1 MIVKMFEVLTIIS
14 NNKFISI
21 MFFIAPMPKADNG
34 CDTKL
39 FDTAMSVQ
47 WANEDTAHGG
57 SNKKKRRIGGLSG
70 KGDDSDED
78 INLVPPPFDIYRSRQ
93 QKRVSK

>member
-1 MIVKMFEVLTIIS
+1 MILEMFDLSTIIA
-14 NNKFISI
+14 NNKFILPY
-21 MFFIAPMPKADNG
+21 IAPMPKAENG
-34 CDTKL
+34 CDVKL
-39 FDTAMSVQ
+39 FDTAVSVQ
-47 WANEDTAHGG
+47 WANEDAAHGG

>member
-1 MIVKMFEVLTIIS
+1 MVISCHYVKLFVLSHICVL
-14 NNKFISI
+14 
-21 MFFIAPMPKADNG
+21 APMPKAENG
-34 CDTKL
+34 VDIKL

-47 WANEDTAHGG
+47 WANEDTSHGN

-78 INLVPPPFDIYRSRQ
+78 INLVPPPFDVYRARQ
-93 QKRVSK
+93 QKRVAK

>member
-1 MIVKMFEVLTIIS
+1 MPGKFVLFYLCIV
-14 NNKFISI
+14 
-21 MFFIAPMPKADNG
+21 APMPKPDNG
-34 CDTKL
+34 CDIKL

-47 WANEDTAHGG
+47 WANEDTTHGS

-78 INLVPPPFDIYRSRQ
+78 INLVPPPFDVYRARQ
-93 QKRVSK
+93 QKRVAK

>member
-1 MIVKMFEVLTIIS
+1 MILEVA
-14 NNKFISI
+14 NNKFILSY
-21 MFFIAPMPKADNG
+21 IAPMPKAESG
-34 CDTKL
+34 CDAKL
-39 FDTAMSVQ
+39 FDTAVSVQ
-47 WANEDTAHGG
+47 WANEDAAHGG
-57 SNKKKRRIGGLSG
+57 PNKKKRRIGGLSG